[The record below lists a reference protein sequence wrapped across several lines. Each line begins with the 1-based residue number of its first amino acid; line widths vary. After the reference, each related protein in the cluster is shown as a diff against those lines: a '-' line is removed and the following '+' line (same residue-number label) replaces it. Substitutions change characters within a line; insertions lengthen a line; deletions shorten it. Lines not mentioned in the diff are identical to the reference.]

1 MFDKDRL
8 PDVVPREIRCSVFE
22 DRLHALREAYDGVDE
37 DVRILHRV
45 TGLVLNE
52 RLCFDAPSEPAREA
66 MLPKSTLLNG
76 SLC

>member
-37 DVRILHRV
+37 DHVQEQIRAFVHSHD
-45 TGLVLNE
+45 GLVQGL
-52 RLCFDAPSEPAREA
+52 SEVQFRISFETAF
-66 MLPKSTLLNG
+66 LS
-76 SLC
+76 S